1 MKTLIS
7 VAFCLFLS
15 SCSYMKMGQSA
26 YQAMPDENP
35 VEEVAEWVLEQGAKF
50 ITGENAH
57 IDLSGDTPEN

>member
-1 MKTLIS
+1 
-7 VAFCLFLS
+7 
-15 SCSYMKMGQSA
+15 MGQSA

>member
-1 MKTLIS
+1 
-7 VAFCLFLS
+7 
-15 SCSYMKMGQSA
+15 MKMGQSA

-57 IDLSGDTPEN
+57 IDLSGDTPENEGKKK